1 MKRANQMTVKAKN
14 LNLGDRVKMDDD
26 SLEEVVYLKHLTS
39 HVIKLGFK
47 KGSVVVGA
55 CDLVEVAE

>member
-1 MKRANQMTVKAKN
+1 MTKKAKS